1 MNNVINMT
9 RFLTNFS
16 KTLGIAKEI
25 IPIINDYKPL
35 LNNFKNI
42 YGIITKTNDNDNDKN
57 IKSEP
62 IKEVKKES
70 SKEEKRTIE
79 YSNSPQFFI

>member
-42 YGIITKTNDNDNDKN
+42 YGIITKTNDNDKN

>member
-1 MNNVINMT
+1 MNNAINMT
-9 RFLTNFS
+9 KILANFS

-42 YGIITKTNDNDNDKN
+42 YGIITKTNDNDKN
-57 IKSEP
+57 IKSES
-62 IKEVKKES
+62 IKEVKKETP
-70 SKEEKRTIE
+70 KKGKRTIE
-79 YSNSPQFFI
+79 YSNSPRFFI